1 MTSPVNVLPSD
12 LVTIAAVSRGNSADG
27 DLASFYLGGESLDG
41 TEVTLG
47 LL

>member
-1 MTSPVNVLPSD
+1 MTSPINVLPSD